1 MTPTD
6 SPAIAFSP
14 LPAEP
19 DPAALSPLEAGGAT
33 CRRIDLARL
42 LPAAVLDRLPRTL
55 RILFENAALHAPDR
69 LAAVVG
75 ANGTIDRSRELDFFP
90 SRVLMHDTTCLP
102 ALADFAAMRDA
113 VAALGGDPAR
123 VNPVIPVDLV
133 IDHSV
138 TVEHYGSA
146 DAARLNLEVDF
157 GRNAERYRFVKWA
170 QQSLRNFR
178 VMPPGSGIL
187 HQINLEF
194 LAEVVRVSAMP
205 GQGAPLAWPDT
216 LVGTDSHTPMVN
228 ALGVLAWGVGGVE
241 GQAAMLGEPLSMQ
254 VPKVVGVRLEGSL
267 APGVTATDL
276 ALHVTSM
283 LRAHGV
289 LGCFVEFCGPGVGAL
304 SVADRATVANMA
316 PEYGATCS
324 FFPIDL
330 ATLDYL
336 RASGRG
342 EARVALVEAHA
353 RAQGTWQDADDADPR
368 FEETLVLDLATIE
381 PIMAGPRYPHERR
394 PLGSVRAD
402 FLQALPALAPAP
414 RDASSPPLP
423 QAGQPRTFM
432 PADGGPLLRD
442 GAVVLAAITSC
453 TNTSNPALLVGAGLL
468 ARNARRLGLG
478 RKPWV
483 KTSLSPG
490 SRVVAGYLSASGL
503 QDDLDALG
511 FNVVGLGC
519 MTCIGN
525 SGQLE
530 PVVVDAVERQGLC
543 AVGVLSGN
551 RNFDGRVNGHL
562 AGAYLASP
570 PLVVAYAI
578 AGTVDIDLAQDPLA
592 EGADGR
598 PVRLADLWP
607 SEAEIRSVIEGHL
620 LPEVFAAAYQG
631 ITDGPAAWQA
641 IDAPASTCF
650 AWEPA
655 SDYIRRPPYFEG
667 LPADAPGLRPVRD
680 ARLLLKLGDDITTDH
695 ISPAGTIPAASA
707 AGRYLL
713 ARGTVQ
719 QDLNQ
724 YSTRRSNHEVLL
736 RGAFSN
742 RRLRNEV
749 LSAETTPA
757 GGHAF
762 DLTGSR
768 VLPVYEASAAYR
780 EAGVPL
786 VILAGRNYGAGSS
799 RDWAA
804 KAPALLGVRIVVAES
819 FERIHRS
826 NLLALG
832 VLPLLFDAGC
842 TRHDLCRD
850 GRETFSFDGL
860 DALAVGRN
868 RIEVEVTRPGGS
880 RSTHVLWCT
889 LESSRELGW
898 LQHGGVLPR
907 MVRRFA
913 RARTH

>member
-113 VAALGGDPAR
+113 VAALGGDPSR

-138 TVEHYGSA
+138 TVEHYGNP

-157 GRNAERYRFVKWA
+157 RRNAERYRFVKWA
-170 QQSLRNFR
+170 QQSLNNFR

-194 LAEVVRVSAMP
+194 LSQVVKVSVARD
-205 GQGAPLAWPDT
+205 GGAPVAWPDT

-241 GQAAMLGEPLSMQ
+241 GQAAMLGEPLAMQ
-254 VPKVVGVRLEGSL
+254 VPKVVGVRLEGRL
-267 APGVTATDL
+267 AAGVTATDL

-283 LRAHGV
+283 LRRHGV

-304 SVADRATVANMA
+304 PVADRATVANMA

-324 FFPIDL
+324 FFPVDRS
-330 ATLDYL
+330 TLDYL
-336 RASGRG
+336 RASGRS
-342 EARVALVEAHA
+342 EALVALVEAHA
-353 RAQGTWQDADDADPR
+353 RAQGTWLDAGDPDPR
-368 FEETLVLDLATIE
+368 FDEALVLDLAALE
-381 PIMAGPRYPHERR
+381 PIVAGPRYPHERK

-414 RDASSPPLP
+414 RHASSPPLP
-423 QAGQPRTFM
+423 EAGRPRTFM

-468 ARNARRLGLG
+468 ARNARRRGLG

-490 SRVVAGYLSASGL
+490 SRVVSGYLSASGL

-511 FNVVGLGC
+511 FHVAGLGC

-530 PVVVDAVERQGLC
+530 AAVVEAVERQGLC

-578 AGTVDIDLAQDPLA
+578 AGTVDIDLARDPLG
-592 EGADGR
+592 EDADGR
-598 PVRLADLWP
+598 PVRLPDLWP
-607 SEAEIRSVIEGHL
+607 SDEEIRSVIDRHL
-620 LPEVFAAAYQG
+620 LPDVFAAAYRG
-631 ITDGPAAWQA
+631 ITDGPPAWQA
-641 IDAPASTCF
+641 IDAPGSTCF

-655 SDYIRRPPYFEG
+655 SDYIRRPPYFDG
-667 LPADAPGLRPVRD
+667 LHAEAPGLRPVRD

-695 ISPAGTIPAASA
+695 ISPAGTIPAESV

-713 ARGTVQ
+713 SRGTVER
-719 QDLNQ
+719 DLNQ

-749 LSAETTPA
+749 LSAETTPP

-768 VLPVYEASAAYR
+768 VLPACEASAAFR

-832 VLPLLFDAGC
+832 VLPLLYDAGC

-913 RARTH
+913 RACSH

>member
-1 MTPTD
+1 MKASTSRPTLPA
-6 SPAIAFSP
+6 SPAASLLKP
-14 LPAEP
+14 L
-19 DPAALSPLEAGGAT
+19 GAHGET
-33 CRRIDLARL
+33 FRCIDLARM
-42 LPAAVLDRLPRTL
+42 LPDSTLDRLPRTL
-55 RILFENAALHAPDR
+55 RILFENAALHAPARLRALVRADGTLDR
-69 LAAVVG
+69 G
-75 ANGTIDRSRELDFFP
+75 GELDFFP
-90 SRVLMHDTTCLP
+90 ARVLMHDTTCLP

-113 VAALGGDPAR
+113 VAALGGDPSR

-138 TVEHYGSA
+138 TVEHHGRP

-157 GRNAERYRFVKWA
+157 RRNAERYRFVRWA
-170 QQSLRNFR
+170 QQSLSNFR

-194 LAEVVRVSAMP
+194 LAEVVKASEADDD
-205 GQGAPLAWPDT
+205 GAPIVWPDT

-228 ALGVLAWGVGGVE
+228 ALGVLGWGVGGVE
-241 GQAAMLGEPLSMQ
+241 GQAAMLGEPLAMQ
-254 VPKVVGVRLEGSL
+254 VPRVVGVHLEGRL
-267 APGVTATDL
+267 PAGVTATDL
-276 ALHVTSM
+276 ALHVTAL

-289 LGCFVEFCGPGVGAL
+289 LGCFVEFCGPGVAAL

-324 FFPIDL
+324 FFPIDD
-330 ATLDYL
+330 ATLAYL

-342 EARVALVEAHA
+342 NAQVARVEAHA
-353 RAQGTWQDADDADPR
+353 RAQGTWLDRTDPDPR
-368 FEETLVLDLATIE
+368 FDDTLLLDLSTIE
-381 PIMAGPRYPHERR
+381 AIVAGPRYPHERK

-402 FLQALPALAPAP
+402 FLQALPALAPRP
-414 RDASSPPLP
+414 RDASSPALP
-423 QAGQPRTFM
+423 EAGQPRTFT
-432 PADGGPLLRD
+432 PADGGTPLRD

-468 ARNARRLGLG
+468 ARNARRHGLR

-503 QDDLDALG
+503 QEDLDALG
-511 FNVVGLGC
+511 FNVAGLGC

-525 SGQLE
+525 SGLLE
-530 PVVVDAVERQGLC
+530 PDVVAAVEDQGLC
-543 AVGVLSGN
+543 GIGVLSGN
-551 RNFDGRVNGHL
+551 RNFDGRVNAHL
-562 AGAYLASP
+562 SGAYLASP
-570 PLVVAYAI
+570 ALVVAYAI
-578 AGTVDIDLAQDPLA
+578 AGTVDIDLTRDAL
-592 EGADGR
+592 GADAHGR
-598 PVRLADLWP
+598 PVSLSDLWP
-607 SEAEIRSVIEGHL
+607 SDDEIRSVIERHVVPDL
-620 LPEVFAAAYQG
+620 FAQAYRG
-631 ITDGPAAWQA
+631 ITDGSPEWQA
-641 IDAPASTCF
+641 IDAPGSTCF
-650 AWEPA
+650 AWEAA
-655 SDYIRRPPYFEG
+655 SDYIRRPPYFDG
-667 LPADAPGLRPVRD
+667 LAADAPGLSPVRA

-695 ISPAGTIPAASA
+695 ISPAGTIPAASL

-713 ARGTVQ
+713 ARGTAGH
-719 QDLNQ
+719 DLNQ

-749 LSAETTPA
+749 MPAESTPA

-762 DLTGSR
+762 DLSGSR
-768 VLPVYEASAAYR
+768 VLPVYEACAAYR

-804 KAPALLGVRIVVAES
+804 KAPALLGVRVVVAQS

-832 VLPLLFDAGC
+832 VLPLLYDDGL

-850 GRETFSFDGL
+850 GHETFTFDGL
-860 DALAVGRN
+860 DRLSVGRN
-868 RIEVEVTRPGGS
+868 RVEVEVVRADGG
-880 RSTHVLWCT
+880 RSSSTLWCV

-913 RARTH
+913 AGPGR

>member
-1 MTPTD
+1 MR
-6 SPAIAFSP
+6 IP
-14 LPAEP
+14 LPASP
-19 DPAALSPLEAGGAT
+19 DPSLLKSFGAEAEA
-33 CRRIDLARL
+33 CRCIDLARV
-42 LPAAVLDRLPRTL
+42 LPDAVLDRLPRTL
-55 RILFENAALHAPDR
+55 RILFENAALHAPARLRALVRADGTLDR
-69 LAAVVG
+69 G
-75 ANGTIDRSRELDFFP
+75 GELDFFP
-90 SRVLMHDTTCLP
+90 ARVLMHDTTCLP

-113 VAALGGDPAR
+113 VAALGGDPSR

-138 TVEHYGSA
+138 TVEHHASP
-146 DAARLNLEVDF
+146 DAARLNLEIDF
-157 GRNAERYRFVKWA
+157 RRNAERYRFVRWA
-170 QQSLRNFR
+170 QQSLSNFR

-194 LAEVVRVSAMP
+194 LAEVVKASEA
-205 GQGAPLAWPDT
+205 GDGGAPIAWPDT

-241 GQAAMLGEPLSMQ
+241 GQSVMLGEPLAMQ
-254 VPKVVGVRLEGSL
+254 VPRVVGVRLEGRL
-267 APGVTATDL
+267 RAGVTATDL
-276 ALHVTSM
+276 ALHVTAL

-289 LGCFVEFCGPGVGAL
+289 LGCFVEFCGPGVAAL

-324 FFPIDL
+324 FFPIDQ
-330 ATLDYL
+330 ATLAYL

-342 EARVALVEAHA
+342 NAQVARVEAHA
-353 RAQGTWQDADDADPR
+353 RTQGIWLDGADPDPR
-368 FEETLVLDLATIE
+368 FDETLELDLSTIE
-381 PIMAGPRYPHERR
+381 AIVAGPRYPHERK

-402 FLQALPALAPAP
+402 FLQALPALAPRP
-414 RDASSPPLP
+414 RDASSPALP
-423 QAGQPRTFM
+423 EVGQPRTFM
-432 PADGGPLLRD
+432 PIDGGVPLRD

-468 ARNARRLGLG
+468 ARNARRRGL
-478 RKPWV
+478 RRQPWV

-503 QDDLDALG
+503 QEDLDALG
-511 FNVVGLGC
+511 FNVAGLGC

-525 SGQLE
+525 SGLLQ
-530 PVVVDAVERQGLC
+530 PDVVAAVERQGLC
-543 AVGVLSGN
+543 GIGLLSGN
-551 RNFDGRVNGHL
+551 RNFDGRVNAHL
-562 AGAYLASP
+562 SGAYLASP
-570 PLVVAYAI
+570 ALVVAYAI
-578 AGTVDIDLAQDPLA
+578 AGTVDIDLTRDPLGLDA
-592 EGADGR
+592 HGR
-598 PVRLADLWP
+598 PVILSDIWP
-607 SEAEIRSVIEGHL
+607 SDDEIRSVIERHVV
-620 LPEVFAAAYQG
+620 PELFAAAYHG
-631 ITDGPAAWQA
+631 ITDGPPAWQA
-641 IDAPASTCF
+641 IDAPGSTCF
-650 AWEPA
+650 AWEAA
-655 SDYIRRPPYFEG
+655 SDYIRRPPYFDG
-667 LPADAPGLRPVRD
+667 LAADAPGLRTVRA

-695 ISPAGTIPAASA
+695 ISPAGTIPAASL

-713 ARGTVQ
+713 ARGTVER
-719 QDLNQ
+719 DLNQ

-749 LSAETTPA
+749 LSAESTPA

-762 DLTGSR
+762 DLSGAR
-768 VLPVYEASAAYR
+768 VLPVYEACAAYR

-804 KAPALLGVRIVVAES
+804 KAPALLGVRVVVAES

-832 VLPLLFDAGC
+832 VLPLLYDTGL
-842 TRHDLCRD
+842 TRHDLCHD
-850 GRETFSFDGL
+850 GRETFTFDGL
-860 DALAVGRN
+860 EALSVGRN
-868 RIEVEVTRPGGS
+868 RVEVEVTRADGS
-880 RSTHVLWCT
+880 CSSFTLWCV

-913 RARTH
+913 AGPER

>member
-1 MTPTD
+1 MPPTW
-6 SPAIAFSP
+6 PAS
-14 LPAEP
+14 P
-19 DPAALSPLEAGGAT
+19 DPSLLKSFWAEGEA
-33 CRRIDLARL
+33 CRCIDLARV
-42 LPAAVLDRLPRTL
+42 LPDAMLDGLPRTL
-55 RILFENAALHAPDR
+55 RILFENVALHAPARLRALARPDGVFDR
-69 LAAVVG
+69 G
-75 ANGTIDRSRELDFFP
+75 GELDFFP
-90 SRVLMHDTTCLP
+90 ARVLMHDTTCLP

-113 VAALGGDPAR
+113 VAALGGDPSR

-138 TVEHYGSA
+138 TVEHHASP
-146 DAARLNLEVDF
+146 DAARLNLEIDF
-157 GRNAERYRFVKWA
+157 RRNAERYRFVRWA
-170 QQSLRNFR
+170 QQSLSNFR

-194 LAEVVRVSAMP
+194 LAEVVKVSEAVD
-205 GQGAPLAWPDT
+205 GGAPIAWPDT

-228 ALGVLAWGVGGVE
+228 ALGVLGWGVGGVE
-241 GQAAMLGEPLSMQ
+241 GQSAMLGEPLAMQ
-254 VPKVVGVRLEGSL
+254 VPRVVGVRLEGRL
-267 APGVTATDL
+267 QAGVTATDL
-276 ALHVTSM
+276 ALHVTAL

-289 LGCFVEFCGPGVGAL
+289 LGCFVEFCGPGVAAL

-324 FFPIDL
+324 FFPIDD
-330 ATLDYL
+330 ATLAYL

-342 EARVALVEAHA
+342 NAQVACVEAHA
-353 RAQGTWQDADDADPR
+353 RAQGIWLEGVDPDPR
-368 FEETLVLDLATIE
+368 FDETLVLDLSTIE
-381 PIMAGPRYPHERR
+381 AIVAGPRYPHERK

-402 FLQALPALAPAP
+402 FLQALPALAPRP
-414 RDASSPPLP
+414 RDASSPALP
-423 QAGQPRTFM
+423 EAGQPRTFM
-432 PADGGPLLRD
+432 PADGGTPLRD

-468 ARNARRLGLG
+468 ARNARRHGLR

-503 QDDLDALG
+503 QEDLDALG
-511 FNVVGLGC
+511 FNVAGLGC

-525 SGQLE
+525 SGLLE
-530 PVVVDAVERQGLC
+530 PDVVAAVEGQGLC
-543 AVGVLSGN
+543 GIGVLSGN
-551 RNFDGRVNGHL
+551 RNFDGRVNAHL
-562 AGAYLASP
+562 SGAYLASP
-570 PLVVAYAI
+570 ALVVAYAI
-578 AGTVDIDLAQDPLA
+578 AGTVDIDLTRDPL
-592 EGADGR
+592 GLDADGR
-598 PVRLADLWP
+598 PVSLSELWP
-607 SEAEIRSVIEGHL
+607 SDDEIRSVIERHVVPGL
-620 LPEVFAAAYQG
+620 FAAAYRG
-631 ITDGPAAWQA
+631 ITDGPPAWQA
-641 IDAPASTCF
+641 IDAPGSTCF
-650 AWEPA
+650 GWEAA
-655 SDYIRRPPYFEG
+655 SDYIRRPPYFDG
-667 LPADAPGLRPVRD
+667 LAADAPGLRTVRA

-695 ISPAGTIPAASA
+695 ISPAGTIPAASL

-713 ARGTVQ
+713 ARGTAGH
-719 QDLNQ
+719 DLNQ

-749 LSAETTPA
+749 TPAESTPA

-762 DLTGSR
+762 DLSGAR
-768 VLPVYEASAAYR
+768 VLPVYEACAAYR

-804 KAPALLGVRIVVAES
+804 KAPALLGVRVVVAQS

-832 VLPLLFDAGC
+832 VLPLLYDAGL
-842 TRHDLCRD
+842 TRHDLCHD
-850 GRETFSFDGL
+850 GRDTFTFDGL
-860 DALAVGRN
+860 EALSVGRN
-868 RIEVEVTRPGGS
+868 RVEVEVTRVDGS
-880 RSTHVLWCT
+880 RSSFTLWCM

-913 RARTH
+913 AGSER